1 MRPDEAGGCE
11 YRMEEKEGAM
21 IRNDHTAFANLPREV
36 MMKAYP
42 ECPAYMD
49 GFLDDSIH
57 GIDKQQGADNSRRR
71 SGFSEHKY

>member
-1 MRPDEAGGCE
+1 
-11 YRMEEKEGAM
+11 
-21 IRNDHTAFANLPREV
+21 